1 MEATKQL
8 CVDLVYSRYPSEEF
22 ETVFDKFEA
31 VMNELSLLYEIG
43 DEITQ
48 KMPNAT
54 KLQKLTEIIDSML
67 LRDGTFRWANVLL
80 AIIWARR
87 LAHSDMESAV
97 YLSDMVGP
105 WIHNHGGI
113 DKVISVMNSIVMESD
128 E

>member
-1 MEATKQL
+1 MEAIKQL
-8 CVDLVYSRYPSEEF
+8 CVYLVYSKYPSEEF
-22 ETVFDKFEA
+22 KKVFTEFEA
-31 VMNELSLLYEIG
+31 VMDSFSLIYEIG
-43 DEITQ
+43 DKITQ

-80 AIIWARR
+80 AITWARR